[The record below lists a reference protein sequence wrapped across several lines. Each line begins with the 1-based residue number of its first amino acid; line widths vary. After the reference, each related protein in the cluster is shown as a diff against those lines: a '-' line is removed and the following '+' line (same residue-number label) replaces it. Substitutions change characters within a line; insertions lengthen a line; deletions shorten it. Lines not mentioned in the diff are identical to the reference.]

1 MLALSGDNE
10 CMAQPCDVTGTY
22 KSGSAYDCN
31 SRGYTTFPTTTWG
44 NDTTRI
50 WLNSNHITLI
60 PDNAFGE
67 LYSLVQLHL
76 DRNKIKAI
84 PRHTFDSLSA
94 LLFLSLAVNEITA
107 LPDQVFDGVR
117 EIQTLD
123 LSNNQITAFPTN
135 VFDGLTQVRK
145 LTLTVNVISCSVTFV
160 RTLLHVTC
168 SSCTKTSTPIPLHK
182 VECSNISFFQCGEH
196 CAYGSQAPT
205 TSPST
210 SAPTVSTTQ
219 SPTPSPTTLPSN
231 FPTTLP
237 TTPIPTASPTAP
249 TNVTTLTPSRSP
261 AVKPSPSSSPS
272 PPSFSVSPTFATIAT
287 TSPSPSSRP
296 PSVCSSTGFV
306 QHPDVYTVNAC
317 EKLKREG
324 RCSARDVLA
333 NCNTTCCSVPPVP
346 TSTTTAMPVWG
357 VVLLAITCVLV
368 VIGCTYVVITKLV
381 RQQKHKYTS
390 VAHAANPVY
399 DDFPEMSMIMIN
411 QDLYE

>member
-135 VFDGLTQVRK
+135 VFDGLTQDIDRQRHLVFCH
-145 LTLTVNVISCSVTFV
+145 VCADVT
-160 RTLLHVTC
+160 TCNLLVLYKDVH
-168 SSCTKTSTPIPLHK
+168 P
-182 VECSNISFFQCGEH
+182 N
-196 CAYGSQAPT
+196 T
-205 TSPST
+205 TS
-210 SAPTVSTTQ
+210 Q
-219 SPTPSPTTLPSN
+219 
-231 FPTTLP
+231 
-237 TTPIPTASPTAP
+237 
-249 TNVTTLTPSRSP
+249 
-261 AVKPSPSSSPS
+261 
-272 PPSFSVSPTFATIAT
+272 
-287 TSPSPSSRP
+287 
-296 PSVCSSTGFV
+296 
-306 QHPDVYTVNAC
+306 
-317 EKLKREG
+317 G
-324 RCSARDVLA
+324 RV
-333 NCNTTCCSVPPVP
+333 
-346 TSTTTAMPVWG
+346 
-357 VVLLAITCVLV
+357 
-368 VIGCTYVVITKLV
+368 
-381 RQQKHKYTS
+381 
-390 VAHAANPVY
+390 
-399 DDFPEMSMIMIN
+399 
-411 QDLYE
+411 